1 MKDQLLNTVKSFTCV
16 VILLVTGVALYAI
29 SPDCR
34 KIEANKMV
42 TPLNLENR
50 TDTTGIPPFT
60 FKVFKKENDTWYQ
73 CKTIFERKL
82 DIYFK

>member
-1 MKDQLLNTVKSFTCV
+1 
-16 VILLVTGVALYAI
+16 
-29 SPDCR
+29 
-34 KIEANKMV
+34 MV